1 MAELKVKV
9 SIERAS
15 VDSLLSDIS
24 ALENK
29 TVKIKFE
36 ALGLDDVTK
45 DSIRFINAQAEIEK
59 ATAKRA
65 AADAKAA
72 NLVKIEQDKT
82 AKAHSNAAHYAD
94 NLNSAYNRLGVTM
107 ANFVKAEFF
116 RAISSGVN
124 DSINDMHRLNDELVT
139 IRKVSNATE
148 DELDAISKRSYEI
161 GAKYGRS
168 PGDYASGVAEFNRA
182 GYRETAEDLA
192 ELSIKTQ
199 LVGDM
204 SAKTANQFLLA
215 TDAAYQYN
223 GSVIKLSSVLD
234 GMNAIDNNYATSI
247 EKMAA
252 GLGKIAPIAS
262 QAHVGIDELTAA
274 LGTITAVTQRSGEEA
289 STALRALFL
298 NIMGDTKTEIEDGAT
313 WTAGEIEGL
322 RDIMRQYIPDI
333 INEADRLGEVINPM
347 EAIGALSQAYKDG
360 LINEQELMQQV
371 TDIGGK
377 LRSSQLLTL
386 IKNWD
391 MYESML
397 STYRSAAGSADAEI
411 TNMLDSW
418 SVKSEQLSTSFTKLM
433 SNFFNDDTAMNGL
446 DALIGIV
453 DALDSDF
460 GRAAISAGLLATGL
474 AGLSK
479 VSSTLVSVLKN
490 LGTGGWIAIA
500 IAAFGALYGI
510 IDQIVVDYDD
520 LLEKSKESQEAYK
533 KEKSELDAINS
544 ELETTNTRI
553 AELQSKGSLSLVEQE
568 ELDRLTAATKE
579 LEKQQEIKEKQALEA
594 QKEAA
599 YDAAKVAE
607 EYAAYDSSSDVEWIF
622 GKTGKSA
629 GAYDR
634 NINALIDYMDKANEL
649 YGDGTLDVTQYND
662 AIADQEKRV
671 LAVTSALNDFLVQNK
686 EYYDY
691 ITSEDNYPSATSDD
705 LFFLE
710 QYEKAKDITEKIEEI
725 WYPETFSKENLDT
738 QSKAKE
744 YVDNYVSSL
753 EFGSEELIKYASA
766 YGEMQER
773 LGEVQGYDTAIALAR
788 ELGQT
793 YGLSAEGVSSLI
805 QEIRILASQRNGLG
819 ETFFPSQKDG
829 SEAGAGN
836 SAKET
841 ASQYYSLAKATE
853 EATERYNVLR
863 EAMAEIEDIGRV
875 TEGTLDNLIKAG
887 IELGEVF
894 QDDVAGG
901 FWVSKD
907 KIQAAGEETASLL
920 NDLTGSDYSF
930 ELDASGVTEFTSALN
945 AAVSALSALK
955 QKLSEM
961 GESGD
966 TFRDF
971 ISAYDDAMGLLG
983 EGRTGTNAFS
993 GFTGAILSDE
1003 ALAEA
1008 GSDARARG
1016 EMLSNDFIS
1025 GFIEA
1030 GRQGGPQ
1037 LLEYLSGNFEKMGGE
1052 GASFF
1057 KDMNGEYQAV
1067 IQDFEALSR
1076 STGLS
1081 EDVWASA
1088 MGMVSEYSNVVSDFG
1103 KHAKDTA
1110 SNVDELAE
1118 ATSNVATSTEAASNS
1133 TQESNVIEVEAD
1145 TDEAQGDID
1154 ELSQS
1159 AATLGGDHPVNFSTN
1174 AASATAEVAGL
1185 QGLVNSVAG
1194 EHTISFKVSFAD
1206 GLSFFA
1212 EGTKSAKDGPAIVNE
1227 EGPELI
1233 VSRGRA
1239 FIAGDG
1245 KPTIVDLDAGDIVYT
1260 HEETKELLA
1269 GRSIGKEGIASH
1281 KAGTNLK
1288 DASLYEKN
1296 GGKTIFTTTVP
1307 SSDTGSKPKKKNNSN
1322 NKPEQSYDDGGNSG
1336 GQSQNNDPGIDKDS
1350 WKIIEEHYG
1359 YLTDK
1364 QKRAIDRLSYQ
1375 IDLLEND
1382 LDDLSKPIEKESE
1395 QLERLN
1401 DQLGRQIELLE
1412 RQKESAIEPLRKQVD
1427 EMREAKDIQDDQLE
1441 LAERQKAVEEARNEL
1456 QNAQNERT
1464 IRYFNAQKG
1473 QWEWMADQ
1481 GRVSDAEEALK
1492 DAEKNLEDYE
1502 YDMRIKELENQIEHI
1517 EDTYQDRIDEIEDEQ
1532 LVNND
1537 RIYDLEQKL
1546 LALEDAYKTAIEPYE
1561 TKMTELERQLDAFE
1575 EQWAEAE
1582 IPYNMPEGD
1591 LEKAL
1596 ENLGGEAA
1604 DRDVVSALISSLKTG
1619 AEGNFSSVA
1628 SASPKTVSVAAT
1640 RTTNDV
1646 YNEILSEMGVLLGA
1660 SSESAGSTSYTNSSN
1675 TNTVYDYSG
1684 SVSIGSLTVA
1694 ADPKTTTLA
1703 DLIEDVGI
1711 YVQN

>member
-1 MAELKVKV
+1 
-9 SIERAS
+9 
-15 VDSLLSDIS
+15 
-24 ALENK
+24 
-29 TVKIKFE
+29 
-36 ALGLDDVTK
+36 
-45 DSIRFINAQAEIEK
+45 
-59 ATAKRA
+59 
-65 AADAKAA
+65 
-72 NLVKIEQDKT
+72 
-82 AKAHSNAAHYAD
+82 
-94 NLNSAYNRLGVTM
+94 
-107 ANFVKAEFF
+107 
-116 RAISSGVN
+116 
-124 DSINDMHRLNDELVT
+124 
-139 IRKVSNATE
+139 
-148 DELDAISKRSYEI
+148 
-161 GAKYGRS
+161 
-168 PGDYASGVAEFNRA
+168 
-182 GYRETAEDLA
+182 
-192 ELSIKTQ
+192 
-199 LVGDM
+199 
-204 SAKTANQFLLA
+204 
-215 TDAAYQYN
+215 
-223 GSVIKLSSVLD
+223 
-234 GMNAIDNNYATSI
+234 
-247 EKMAA
+247 
-252 GLGKIAPIAS
+252 
-262 QAHVGIDELTAA
+262 
-274 LGTITAVTQRSGEEA
+274 
-289 STALRALFL
+289 
-298 NIMGDTKTEIEDGAT
+298 
-313 WTAGEIEGL
+313 
-322 RDIMRQYIPDI
+322 
-333 INEADRLGEVINPM
+333 
-347 EAIGALSQAYKDG
+347 
-360 LINEQELMQQV
+360 
-371 TDIGGK
+371 
-377 LRSSQLLTL
+377 
-386 IKNWD
+386 
-391 MYESML
+391 
-397 STYRSAAGSADAEI
+397 
-411 TNMLDSW
+411 
-418 SVKSEQLSTSFTKLM
+418 
-433 SNFFNDDTAMNGL
+433 
-446 DALIGIV
+446 
-453 DALDSDF
+453 
-460 GRAAISAGLLATGL
+460 
-474 AGLSK
+474 
-479 VSSTLVSVLKN
+479 
-490 LGTGGWIAIA
+490 
-500 IAAFGALYGI
+500 
-510 IDQIVVDYDD
+510 
-520 LLEKSKESQEAYK
+520 
-533 KEKSELDAINS
+533 
-544 ELETTNTRI
+544 
-553 AELQSKGSLSLVEQE
+553 
-568 ELDRLTAATKE
+568 
-579 LEKQQEIKEKQALEA
+579 
-594 QKEAA
+594 
-599 YDAAKVAE
+599 
-607 EYAAYDSSSDVEWIF
+607 
-622 GKTGKSA
+622 
-629 GAYDR
+629 
-634 NINALIDYMDKANEL
+634 
-649 YGDGTLDVTQYND
+649 
-662 AIADQEKRV
+662 
-671 LAVTSALNDFLVQNK
+671 
-686 EYYDY
+686 
-691 ITSEDNYPSATSDD
+691 
-705 LFFLE
+705 
-710 QYEKAKDITEKIEEI
+710 
-725 WYPETFSKENLDT
+725 
-738 QSKAKE
+738 
-744 YVDNYVSSL
+744 
-753 EFGSEELIKYASA
+753 
-766 YGEMQER
+766 
-773 LGEVQGYDTAIALAR
+773 
-788 ELGQT
+788 
-793 YGLSAEGVSSLI
+793 
-805 QEIRILASQRNGLG
+805 
-819 ETFFPSQKDG
+819 
-829 SEAGAGN
+829 
-836 SAKET
+836 
-841 ASQYYSLAKATE
+841 
-853 EATERYNVLR
+853 
-863 EAMAEIEDIGRV
+863 MAEIEDTGRV

-971 ISAYDDAMGLLG
+971 ISAYDDAMELYG
-983 EGRTGTNAFS
+983 EGRTGTNAFA
-993 GFTGAILSDE
+993 GFTSAILSDE
-1003 ALAEA
+1003 ALEEA

-1025 GFIEA
+1025 GFVEA
-1030 GRQGGPQ
+1030 SRQGGPQ
-1037 LLEYLSGNFEKMGGE
+1037 LLEYLSENFENMGGE

-1067 IQDFEALSR
+1067 IRDFEALSR

-1154 ELSQS
+1154 ALSQS
-1159 AATLGGDHPVNFSTN
+1159 AATLGGDHPVSFTTN

-1233 VSRGRA
+1233 VSKGRA

-1604 DRDVVSALISSLKTG
+1604 DRDIVSALISSLKTG

-1684 SVSIGSLTVA
+1684 SVSIGAITVA